1 MFRKPNKKTNNKN
14 KAKNVYRSMSF
25 RFSFILEYFK
35 VFQVS
40 QMFTYG
46 LSDV

>member
-1 MFRKPNKKTNNKN
+1 MFS
-14 KAKNVYRSMSF
+14 Y
-25 RFSFILEYFK
+25 LK

-46 LSDV
+46 LLLHVVDSLELVCIAGEYIFKSSLIRQFWT